1 MGSGQSLFG
10 WTMFCIVYADS
21 TRPIVVDGVARTFA
35 FRHVRGGGGE
45 FDVAETVVVRKLRG
59 GVSVSIGSSYLANG
73 CGGKRTNKERGYRVE
88 HTGRGTHPVAIA
100 IAGDAARYGR

>member
-1 MGSGQSLFG
+1 MRIRQGRSS
-10 WTMFCIVYADS
+10 WTALL
-21 TRPIVVDGVARTFA
+21 ARLRLDTF
-35 FRHVRGGGGE
+35 VGGGE